1 MDRRRMKTLACGTV
15 VGAALTGAAL
25 ASGLLPSSAASSGTD
40 PLGQVRHATASY
52 RDVDR
57 AIAAG
62 YVQFFG
68 CVHEPL
74 AGAMG
79 THFVNQALV
88 ADSAIDPAKPEA
100 LMYDIRPD
108 GSLHLLG
115 AEYVV
120 FKDAWDSTHP
130 QPPRLFGRTFLTVA
144 APNRYGIPAF
154 YELHAWAWKP
164 NPTGANQDWN
174 PKVLCINTEG
184 HTP

>member
-1 MDRRRMKTLACGTV
+1 MRRRRSITLASGTV
-15 VGAALTGAAL
+15 TLAAAAALTLGL
-25 ASGLLPSSAASSGTD
+25 VPSSSASGGSG
-40 PLGQVRHATASY
+40 PLGQVRHATSGY
-52 RDVDR
+52 RDVNK

-79 THFVNQALV
+79 THFVNAALV
-88 ADSAIDPAKPEA
+88 GDGKIDAAKPEA

-108 GSLHLLG
+108 GRLDLLG

-120 FKDAWDSTHP
+120 FKDAWDSTHSA
-130 QPPRLFGRTFLTVA
+130 PPKLFGQTFVTIA
-144 APNRYGIPAF
+144 TPNRYGLPSF
-154 YELHAWAWKP
+154 YELHAWAWKA
-164 NPTGANQDWN
+164 NPTGANKDWN
-174 PKVLCINTEG
+174 PRVLCINTEG